1 MHDNL
6 SFKRENIRFEENKSL
21 SGLTFFSSRGKAKF
35 YTEPETV
42 RELREAILI
51 AKEKGLKIT
60 VIGSGTHTILPDL
73 ALNGL
78 LLSTRKLKGMT
89 IKGSLITAMA
99 GESLDSVINTA
110 IEHNLMGLED
120 FGGIPGTIA
129 AAIKINATSQGK
141 SIGEYHF
148 YTDTMTFDGKI
159 HRKPDYLDFFNSNK
173 TIIDEDEII
182 LSTTLRLKEG
192 KRTAEARIRK
202 ERFIEL
208 MFVPPCKNFIG
219 NVFKDGD
226 DYKLAA
232 VNSRG
237 SYDNI
242 EIDSGTLGITVNGVG
257 PASISSIKPSTD
269 SPYQEMVVNFTV
281 SGENLDGRTM
291 YLGFYSS
298 QDTSTKITPVNT
310 SRFNANNHVQ
320 FTGTNYIGIQYA
332 DVFDAGTHY
341 FHLGVSLNDNDTN
354 VVFSEMMEYWNQPGG
369 VSP

>member
-1 MHDNL
+1 MPIYFNGHDLTNRGGVVL
-6 SFKRENIRFEENKSL
+6 TIGNELDYENYTISA
-21 SGLTFFSSRGKAKF
+21 SGLQKVKDA
-35 YTEPETV
+35 YQN
-42 RELREAILI
+42 AIPI
-51 AKEKGLKIT
+51 SLKQNDT
-60 VIGSGTHTILPDL
+60 LYAVV
-73 ALNGL
+73 L
-78 LLSTRKLKGMT
+78 L
-89 IKGSLITAMA
+89 
-99 GESLDSVINTA
+99 
-110 IEHNLMGLED
+110 
-120 FGGIPGTIA
+120 
-129 AAIKINATSQGK
+129 Q
-141 SIGEYHF
+141 
-148 YTDTMTFDGKI
+148 
-159 HRKPDYLDFFNSNK
+159 
-173 TIIDEDEII
+173 
-182 LSTTLRLKEG
+182 
-192 KRTAEARIRK
+192 
-202 ERFIEL
+202 
-208 MFVPPCKNFIG
+208 
-219 NVFKDGD
+219 KDGD